1 MVVICTPSTPAFTTY
16 DNICPFIISFILT
29 LSLLLL
35 LLFSNICNIGTA
47 QLQMGFGGQIE
58 VLHSREFKIAGAIG
72 PCASLKKMGPTVSE
86 NEQGIG

>member
-1 MVVICTPSTPAFTTY
+1 MTRLNNCYYTPAFPNT
-16 DNICPFIISFILT
+16 
-29 LSLLLL
+29 
-35 LLFSNICNIGTA
+35 GTA

-86 NEQGIG
+86 NELGIG